1 MSIELIEVSD
11 GLIDLNRDLKDQ
23 LGYFRRKFG
32 NIDVYIFWSSL
43 EILISTS
50 KLSHLDQESERMDIN
65 LSKNWLEFQIMS

>member
-11 GLIDLNRDLKDQ
+11 GLIDLNRDFKDQ